1 MRNWFYFLILLL
13 PFTLNADEKK
23 APFYVTV
30 DFSKKGTVYETDF
43 QAPWNIWG
51 SWVEFYLLVRHPY
64 DKVDDENYQIERMID
79 YGYGADGKK
88 ISEDHN
94 VFFKLKVTL
103 TPLGWASDDIKIRIL
118 KPTGW
123 IKKELKNIEKIE
135 EIVTIPLYG
144 SFTQSGIKY
153 IMLADLQRLSRYHI
167 KVESLEDVELPNGT
181 TNIRFGINRYSSKH

>member
-1 MRNWFYFLILLL
+1 MRSWFYFLILLL

-64 DKVDDENYQIERMID
+64 DKVDDENYQIERMIT
-79 YGYGADGKK
+79 YGDGADGKK
-88 ISEDHN
+88 ISEDDN